1 MISDHR
7 PLQHLFNETRAIPT
21 MASAR
26 IQRWALTLSAYNY
39 YIQHRPGKQLA
50 KADLLSRL
58 PLPDTITDPPLPG
71 ETILLMEELNTSS
84 ISTAN
89 IKTWT
94 NQDPILS
101 RVKQMILQGRKTD
114 TDPTFHPYSQR
125 SKELTVQNDCI
136 LWGS

>member
-89 IKTWT
+89 IKT
-94 NQDPILS
+94 
-101 RVKQMILQGRKTD
+101 
-114 TDPTFHPYSQR
+114 
-125 SKELTVQNDCI
+125 
-136 LWGS
+136 